1 MQIKGYIMSINDI
14 IDEALTLK
22 PQERYMIMEKLNDSL
37 NVPNPEVEK
46 AWIDESMRRYEA
58 YKNGT
63 LKTVSYEEVFGK

>member
-1 MQIKGYIMSINDI
+1 MSINDI

-22 PQERYMIMEKLNDSL
+22 PQERYMIMEKLNDS
-37 NVPNPEVEK
+37 PNPEVEK

>member
-1 MQIKGYIMSINDI
+1 MQIKGYTMSINDI

>member
-1 MQIKGYIMSINDI
+1 MSINNI

-22 PQERYMIMEKLNDSL
+22 LQDRYMIIEKQNDSL